1 MKLDE
6 RKREILK
13 AIVNEYIETTEPVSS
28 NTIIT
33 KYNIDCSSAT
43 ARNDMVALEK
53 EGYLEKT
60 HTSSGRIPSNKGYK
74 FYVDE
79 LLDDNNLNINE
90 VKYINSKLQDTV
102 DEMEDLTKIATSTIS
117 EVTHYTTISIEPNA
131 TNQLISEI
139 KFVLLGSRMM
149 MAVIITDTGVI
160 KETIIKFDSDVSQE
174 QIETLNALFNK
185 KLKGKPL
192 SIIDKPIEEF
202 IMNEMNYK
210 IDVIKPIIKQLN
222 KTLKQDGKVY
232 IQGTKQAL
240 DNPEFRENETTKKFL
255 GLIDS
260 KDLIFNLLDGDED
273 FNVYIGNEVNGLN
286 DFSLITFRNKVGEK
300 DLGTIGILGPTRM
313 DYSKVISVL
322 KYIRKELNSGR
333 LSGSDNNSIRSRLL
347 ENKEIRLLTDGIT
360 NLSENKSDNKT
371 EKKKSEK
378 TEKKNKNTKGK
389 RG

>member
-1 MKLDE
+1 LKLDE
-6 RKREILK
+6 RKRQILK
-13 AIVNEYIETTEPVSS
+13 AIVNEYIETTEPVAS
-28 NTIIT
+28 NTIIK

-60 HTSSGRIPSNKGYK
+60 HSSSGRIPSNKGYK

-160 KETIIKFDSDVSQE
+160 KETIIKFDSDVSSE

-222 KTLKQDGKVY
+222 KTLKQDERVY

-240 DNPEFRENETTKKFL
+240 DNPEFRENETAKKFL

-286 DFSLITFRNKVGEK
+286 DFSLITFKNKVGEK

-322 KYIRKELNSGR
+322 KYIRKELNSGK
-333 LSGSDNNSIRSRLL
+333 LSGKESNSIKSRLL
-347 ENKEIRLLTDGIT
+347 ENKEIRLLTDGIS
-360 NLSENKSDNKT
+360 NLSENKV
-371 EKKKSEK
+371 EKK
-378 TEKKNKNTKGK
+378 TKNTKGK

>member
-1 MKLDE
+1 
-6 RKREILK
+6 
-13 AIVNEYIETTEPVSS
+13 
-28 NTIIT
+28 
-33 KYNIDCSSAT
+33 
-43 ARNDMVALEK
+43 
-53 EGYLEKT
+53 
-60 HTSSGRIPSNKGYK
+60 
-74 FYVDE
+74 
-79 LLDDNNLNINE
+79 
-90 VKYINSKLQDTV
+90 
-102 DEMEDLTKIATSTIS
+102 MEDLTKIATSTIS

-222 KTLKQDGKVY
+222 KTLKQDERVY

-240 DNPEFRENETTKKFL
+240 DNPEFRENETAKKFL

-286 DFSLITFRNKVGEK
+286 DFSLITFKNKVGEK

-322 KYIRKELNSGR
+322 KYIRKELNSGK
-333 LSGSDNNSIRSRLL
+333 LSGKESNSIKSRLL
-347 ENKEIRLLTDGIT
+347 ENKEIRLLTDGIS
-360 NLSENKSDNKT
+360 NLSENKV
-371 EKKKSEK
+371 EKK
-378 TEKKNKNTKGK
+378 TKNTKGK

>member
-6 RKREILK
+6 RKRQILK
-13 AIVNEYIETTEPVSS
+13 AIVNEYIETTEPVAS
-28 NTIIT
+28 NTIIQ

-131 TNQLISEI
+131 TNQIISEI

-222 KTLKQDGKVY
+222 KTLKQDDRVY

-240 DNPEFRENETTKKFL
+240 DNPEFRENETAKKFL

-286 DFSLITFRNKVGEK
+286 DFSLITFKNKVGEK

-322 KYIRKELNSGR
+322 KYIRKELNSGK
-333 LSGSDNNSIRSRLL
+333 LSGKDSNSIRSRLL
-347 ENKEIRLLTDGIT
+347 ENKEIRLLTDGIS
-360 NLSENKSDNKT
+360 NLSENKV
-371 EKKKSEK
+371 EKK
-378 TEKKNKNTKGK
+378 TKNTKGK